1 MGLLGSDGGQ
11 RQCLPPHRPQRL
23 QSRVLRHRGGGC
35 RGRTGS
41 VLTTY
46 GHDTTAESYKSI
58 IFLAGEDVA
67 EVKDGKLTVKGE
79 GEITYVLT
87 YEGKVSGAVVT
98 YYTQPVTLSAKAE
111 TPTDT
116 TESSTDEA
124 TEPTT
129 DPAHDTDTPTEGDGT
144 TSDSETE
151 APKGGCKSAL
161 GSIALLMIAGAA
173 LVLGKKKD

>member
-1 MGLLGSDGGQ
+1 M
-11 RQCLPPHRPQRL
+11 
-23 QSRVLRHRGGGC
+23 
-35 RGRTGS
+35 
-41 VLTTY
+41 
-46 GHDTTAESYKSI
+46 
-58 IFLAGEDVA
+58 
-67 EVKDGKLTVKGE
+67 
-79 GEITYVLT
+79 
-87 YEGKVSGAVVT
+87 VT

-124 TEPTT
+124 TETPT
-129 DPAHDTDTPTEGDGT
+129 DPAPDTSKPAEGDGT
-144 TSDSETE
+144 TADSETE